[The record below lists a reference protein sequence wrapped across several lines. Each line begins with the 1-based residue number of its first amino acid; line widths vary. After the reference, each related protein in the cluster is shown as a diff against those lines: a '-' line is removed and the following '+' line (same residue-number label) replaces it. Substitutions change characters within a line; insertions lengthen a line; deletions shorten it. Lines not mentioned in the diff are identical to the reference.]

1 MTYGRRNL
9 VPVLALMANVV
20 NYQNFFSNAFAKNGV
35 LYQHQFYLT
44 DLKTEEDKNI
54 EKDGLNINV

>member
-1 MTYGRRNL
+1 ML
-9 VPVLALMANVV
+9 LP
-20 NYQNFFSNAFAKNGV
+20 KNGV

-54 EKDGLNINV
+54 EKDDLNLNV